1 MTYLEAN
8 GSHVIVSTPAEQSQA
23 FRELFSI
30 ASASL
35 AKLITI
41 TDPDMYDDL
50 EDYLREAITQAVE
63 DLEKEAA
70 EHAQA

>member
-8 GSHVIVSTPAEQSQA
+8 GSDVIVSTPAEQPQA

-30 ASASL
+30 ASAAI

-41 TDPDMYDDL
+41 TDPEMLPDL
-50 EDYLREAITQAVE
+50 KDYLQEAIIQAVE